1 MANEGLGN
9 IQGQQAPR
17 NTSLEMFDLANAEK
31 MKAKERQYENEA
43 IRARADQQNL
53 QSEKTAMI
61 DNQILSALK
70 NGQIDE
76 QTAWNIFQDKNV
88 SQSTKQAVADV
99 FYPNQAS
106 KEVPTNPDE
115 IKFYGKD
122 GIYVPRTHDTT
133 DESRQAEIDARN
145 AALWKAGER
154 NMQFVDPAE
163 ESRERLIRRSID
175 LSDAD
180 NYQY

>member
-31 MKAKERQYENEA
+31 MKAKEMKYENEA
-43 IRARADQQNL
+43 MRARADQQNL

-76 QTAWNIFQDKNV
+76 QTAAGIFQDPRI
-88 SQSTKQAVADV
+88 SDSTKQAVADV
-99 FYPNQAS
+99 FYPARALKELPAS
-106 KEVPTNPDE
+106 ADDIE
-115 IKFYGKD
+115 FYGKD
-122 GIYVPRTHDTT
+122 GIRIPDTYYAT
-133 DESRQAEIDARN
+133 DDNRQDQINARSRGLGRVGAM
-145 AALWKAGER
+145 
-154 NMQFVDPAE
+154 NMTGGM
-163 ESRERLIRRSID
+163 
-175 LSDAD
+175 
-180 NYQY
+180 